1 MTLQIRE
8 DDLSGVAT
16 QALVAVHLAG
26 VHADSPEDSCHAL
39 DLDALRDPSI
49 TFLSAWEGDDLA
61 GIGALKDLGGGRGEL
76 KSMRADDRFLGTGVG
91 RAVLRQLIAVARER
105 GMTSLWLETG
115 TMPSFLPARRL
126 YESEGFVPCP
136 PFGDYRLDRHSMFMT
151 LALTPAAE
159 EAAPER

>member
-1 MTLQIRE
+1 MTLQVRE
-8 DDLSGVAT
+8 DDLTGAAT

-39 DLDALRDPSI
+39 GLDALRDPSI

-76 KSMRADDRFLGTGVG
+76 KSMRVDDRFRGTGVG
-91 RAVLRQLIAVARER
+91 RALLRALIGVARER

-115 TMPSFLPARRL
+115 TMPSFTPARRL
-126 YESEGFVPCP
+126 YESAGFVECP
-136 PFGDYRLDRHSMFMT
+136 PFGDYRLDPYSVFLT
-151 LALTPAAE
+151 LDL
-159 EAAPER
+159 AAPDEG